1 MTTKENKG
9 IILPPDANAL
19 NKEDRLAIIASL
31 LVKAGYTVRIRKEK
45 TGNTTRTVVEYWED
59 D

>member
-1 MTTKENKG
+1 MSPKENKG

-19 NKEDRLAIIASL
+19 NKEDRLAIASL
-31 LVKAGYTVRIRKEK
+31 LVKAGYTARIRKEK

>member
-1 MTTKENKG
+1 MSPKENKG

-19 NKEDRLAIIASL
+19 NKEDRLAIASL
-31 LVKAGYTVRIRKEK
+31 LIKAGYTVRIRKEK
-45 TGNTTRTVVEYWED
+45 IGNTTRTVVEYWED